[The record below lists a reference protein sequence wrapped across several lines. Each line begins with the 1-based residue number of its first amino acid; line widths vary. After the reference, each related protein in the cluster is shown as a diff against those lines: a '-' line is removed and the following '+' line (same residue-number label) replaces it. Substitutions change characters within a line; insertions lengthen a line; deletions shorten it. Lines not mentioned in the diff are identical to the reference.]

1 MKAVMELVYGI
12 CCKLLVMQILKYFLN
27 CSMES
32 ASMKNW
38 ETEILES
45 EHKSTSKLQNLGVKY
60 KFKLN
65 PFRTINPY
73 HKPIEDHMLQSSSTY
88 ESRKGK
94 PNLMRFFIMF
104 SFLIRKFQ
112 QNKKRRTSR
121 WLQQLIGFSRS
132 RIE

>member
-1 MKAVMELVYGI
+1 MELVYGI

-45 EHKSTSKLQNLGVKY
+45 EHKSTSKLQNLFFKY

-65 PFRTINPY
+65 PFQNN
-73 HKPIEDHMLQSSSTY
+73 KST
-88 ESRKGK
+88 S
-94 PNLMRFFIMF
+94 
-104 SFLIRKFQ
+104 
-112 QNKKRRTSR
+112 
-121 WLQQLIGFSRS
+121 
-132 RIE
+132 